1 MLLLLITSNMEEIT
15 AEQARTEQIIA
26 DDDDVLAPA
35 STSSAASPLA
45 VSSES
50 SDEWQIGVS
59 DPEMIGSGVNAYMV
73 YQIAVKTSHPA
84 FSQSEFTVTR
94 RYSDFESLRS
104 RLASKFRGIIV
115 PPVPEKS
122 AVGRFEKEFVT
133 YRRKELERFLKRVVS
148 NKAFFEAEELKS
160 FFDPSVKDLKTA
172 PAPSPAAS
180 QGSQEQPQ
188 QQQKKGGFSGFM
200 SFISDKVNTVQA
212 AIGKA
217 EEVDPFFEQQK
228 LYLQGLENALHQLL
242 NRSGTVTKKGRE
254 LNAAWTDF
262 AASSAALAQV
272 EADHDKVLHT
282 VYSKLTE
289 VANQISALEKELA
302 ENEVEYFEDSLRDY
316 IRIITAAKDVLG
328 NRSHDLLLYQQA
340 TKNREARADK
350 LEKSRGT
357 SKESQFADELR
368 DAETKEKEARDAF
381 DSISAST
388 TAQLKTFSQGKNQ
401 ELGQSVRR
409 FVQANMNHHLRV
421 VDLWKELLTVI
432 EDNEDQQVL

>member
-1 MLLLLITSNMEEIT
+1 MLL
-15 AEQARTEQIIA
+15 Q
-26 DDDDVLAPA
+26 
-35 STSSAASPLA
+35 
-45 VSSES
+45 
-50 SDEWQIGVS
+50 
-59 DPEMIGSGVNAYMV
+59 
-73 YQIAVKTSHPA
+73 TSHPA

-104 RLASKFRGIIV
+104 RLAHKFRGIIV

-148 NKAFFEAEELKS
+148 NKAFFEAEELKA
-160 FFDPSVKDLKTA
+160 FFDPSIKDLKTA

-180 QGSQEQPQ
+180 QTSQDQPQ
-188 QQQKKGGFSGFM
+188 TQQKKGGFSGFM

-242 NRSGTVTKKGRE
+242 NRSGTVTKKGRGTHSPATPSPSGADLTKFLSYAE

-316 IRIITAAKDVLG
+316 IRIISAAKDVLG

-368 DAETKEKEARDAF
+368 DSETKEKEARDSF
-381 DSISAST
+381 DAISAST
-388 TAQLKTFSQGKNQ
+388 TAQLKIFSQGKNQ